1 MESARRSEAL
11 REEMEL
17 HLAEKAGELEADGM
31 TPECARAEARRRFGN
46 VGQKHEESRE
56 IWMTRFLP
64 ELGQDIRYGI
74 RTMLANKAFS
84 ALAILSLALGIGSNT
99 AIFSLMES
107 ILLRSLPVADPE
119 SLVVLNLHSRPPQ
132 NANKETVHV
141 MHALQGLAW
150 PGDKG
155 DMVLGIFPYGAF
167 ETLREP
173 LAGQQAASGGPPC
186 VTPDVTQSCRV
197 AGESPAFSTLF
208 GYFNGQNKTLAIRGQ
223 ATSASTE
230 YVTGEYFRGLAVSPA
245 AGRLIESEDD
255 RLGAAPVAVVSFAT
269 SQNRFGGAPNAIGQ
283 PILVD
288 NVPFTV
294 IGVAPPE
301 FFGVD
306 PAAAPDLFLPLHANV
321 LVDGARAARMN
332 SDPNFYWL
340 EMMGRLKPGVSMAQ
354 AQAALAPRF
363 HQWVA
368 ATATTDGERGKLP
381 ALILN
386 PGAGGLGSLRR
397 QYSKPLYVLLTMV
410 GLILAIAC
418 ANIANL
424 LLARAAAR
432 RREMAVRLSL
442 GAGRFR
448 VVRQLL
454 TESVML
460 ASLGGAF
467 GVLFAIWGVRW
478 LTLLLSNG
486 PRNSTLHAELNWN
499 VLGVTAALSVVCG
512 LLFGLAPA
520 IQSTRPDVMPAL
532 KSGREGGPR
541 RRVQQVL
548 VVAQIAGSFLILVAA
563 GLFVRTLDKLHSV
576 QLGYSREN
584 ILLFSLNARQA
595 GHRDPEMT
603 TFYANL
609 RKRFESIPGV
619 SGATLSQSSIIEA
632 GRVGQ
637 AVRGEMKIG
646 AVTIEGARALGAGP
660 RFLTTMQIPILAGR
674 EIDDRDLPGSR
685 PVAVI
690 SERLARTYFENENP
704 VGRLITLPEEK
715 RDLEIAGVS
724 ANLRYGGLKNEE
736 ENAMT
741 VFVAVS
747 QFPSDRVTYALRTAG
762 DPLRFLRS
770 VHEIVREADSRI
782 PVTNVTTQ
790 AAEIDRTISRELM
803 FAKLCTGFAVLAL
816 LTACVGLYG
825 TMSYSVARQAGE
837 IGIRMALGAQRWA
850 VVWMVLSRVLLLSAV
865 GLAISVPAALGA
877 SRLVKSFLFD
887 TQANDPGTL
896 ALAGVV
902 LLSAAILAG
911 YAPARRA
918 SRIDPLAA
926 LRNE

>member
-1 MESARRSEAL
+1 MLRRLRYWIERARRSEEL

-17 HLAEKAGELEADGM
+17 HLAERAAELQADGM
-31 TPECARAEARRRFGN
+31 TAGRARAEARRRFGN
-46 VGQKHEESRE
+46 VGLKHEESRE
-56 IWMTRFLP
+56 IWITRFWS
-64 ELGQDIRYGI
+64 ELVQDVRYGC
-74 RTMLANKAFS
+74 RTLTANKAFS
-84 ALAILSLALGIGSNT
+84 ALAVLLLALGIGANT
-99 AIFSLMES
+99 AIYSFMES

-119 SLVVLNLHSRPPQ
+119 SLVVLNWHSRPPQ
-132 NANKETVHV
+132 NANKEWVHV
-141 MHALQGLAW
+141 MHGVQGIAW

-155 DMVLGIFPYGAF
+155 VMVSGMFPYGAF
-167 ETLREP
+167 ETLREENP
-173 LAGQQAASGGPPC
+173 
-186 VTPDVTQSCRV
+186 V
-197 AGESPAFSTLF
+197 FSTLV
-208 GYFNGQNKTLAIRGQ
+208 GYFNGLNHNLAVRGQ

-245 AGRLIESEDD
+245 AGRLIDSEDD
-255 RLGAAPVAVVSFAT
+255 RPGAAPVAVVSFAT
-269 SQNRFGGAPNAIGQ
+269 SQERFGGPSSAIGQ

-288 NVPFTV
+288 NVSFTV

-306 PAAAPDLFLPLHANV
+306 PAAAPQLYLPLHASV
-321 LVDGARAARMN
+321 LIDGARAARMYG
-332 SDPNFYWL
+332 DGNFYWI
-340 EMMGRLKPGVSMAQ
+340 EMMGRLRPGVSMAQ
-354 AQAALAPRF
+354 AQAVLAPRF

-368 ATATTDGERGKLP
+368 TTATTDGERAKLP
-381 ALILN
+381 ALMLN
-386 PGAGGLGSLRR
+386 PGAAGLGSLRR

-410 GLILAIAC
+410 GLILAITC

-432 RREMAVRLSL
+432 CREMAVRLSL

-467 GVLFAIWGVRW
+467 GVLFAIWGVRS

-486 PRNSTLHAELNWN
+486 RENFTLHAELNWN

-532 KSGREGGPR
+532 QSGRGGGPR
-541 RRVQQVL
+541 RRAQHVL
-548 VVAQIAGSFLILVAA
+548 VVAQIAISFLILVAA

-576 QLGYSREN
+576 QLGYAREN
-584 ILLFSLNARQA
+584 ILLFSLDARQA
-595 GHRDPEMT
+595 GHRDPEIA
-603 TFYANL
+603 TFYADL

-619 SGATLSQSSIIEA
+619 SSATLSQSSIINA
-632 GRVGQ
+632 ARTGQ
-637 AVRGEMKIG
+637 AIRGTMKIG
-646 AVTIEGARALGAGP
+646 AVTLDGARVMSAGP
-660 RFLTTMQIPILAGR
+660 HFLTTMQIPILAGR
-674 EIDDRDLPGSR
+674 EIDDRDQPDSR

-690 SERLARTYFENENP
+690 SERLAQTYFGNENP
-704 VGRLITLPEEK
+704 VGRRITLPDEK
-715 RDLEIAGVS
+715 RDLEIVGVS
-724 ANLRYGGLKNEE
+724 GNLRYGGLKNEE

-747 QFPSDRVTYALRTAG
+747 QFSPDRMTYALRTAG
-762 DPLRFLRS
+762 DPLRFVQS

-782 PVTNVTTQ
+782 PVTNVITQ
-790 AAEIDRTISRELM
+790 VAEIDRTISREVT
-803 FAKLCTGFAVLAL
+803 FAKLCSGFAVLAL
-816 LTACVGLYG
+816 LIACVGLYG
-825 TMSYSVARQAGE
+825 TMSYNVARQVGE
-837 IGIRMALGAQRWA
+837 IGIRMALGAQRGV
-850 VVWMVLSRVLLLSAV
+850 VVWMVLRRVLLLAAV
-865 GLAISVPAALGA
+865 GLAISVPAALSA
-877 SRLVKSFLFD
+877 FPLVKSFLFE
-887 TQANDPGTL
+887 TQPNDPGTL

-918 SRIDPLAA
+918 SRIDPLAS
-926 LRNE
+926 LRHE